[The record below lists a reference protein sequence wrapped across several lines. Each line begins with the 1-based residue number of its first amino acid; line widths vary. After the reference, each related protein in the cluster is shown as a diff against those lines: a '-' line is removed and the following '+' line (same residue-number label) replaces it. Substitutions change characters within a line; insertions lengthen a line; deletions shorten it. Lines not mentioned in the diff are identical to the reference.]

1 VSSYDALSTLLKICI
16 SYHLRLIS
24 RLSARFSR
32 VKMHDTPLPKLL
44 YRPAEAADAIG
55 ISRAKL
61 YALVAA
67 GVIPSVRVGQS
78 IRVPV
83 KALVGGTT

>member
-1 VSSYDALSTLLKICI
+1 
-16 SYHLRLIS
+16 
-24 RLSARFSR
+24 
-32 VKMHDTPLPKLL
+32 MHDTGLPKLL

-67 GVIPSVRVGQS
+67 GVIPSVRVGAS

-83 KALVGGTT
+83 KTLSDWIERQLESVPAR

>member
-1 VSSYDALSTLLKICI
+1 VTAQ
-16 SYHLRLIS
+16 
-24 RLSARFSR
+24 
-32 VKMHDTPLPKLL
+32 DTTRLL

-55 ISRAKL
+55 ISRAKR
-61 YALVAA
+61 YALIAA

-83 KALVGGTT
+83 KALNDWIEGQLDTAPTR

>member
-1 VSSYDALSTLLKICI
+1 
-16 SYHLRLIS
+16 
-24 RLSARFSR
+24 
-32 VKMHDTPLPKLL
+32 MNQEQQKLL

-78 IRVPV
+78 IRIPV
-83 KALVGGTT
+83 NALREWIERQLESAATR